1 MWPEGGKMKNKKYP
15 HVVVRLMSAVYQF
28 KKIEFVKEGPT
39 VDWCEPVFR
48 FKYAGTPI
56 AADGSLKKEV
66 QDLLIHD
73 LQLIMCGT
81 RFRYCL
87 VLGPKS
93 CIYFEKDGVQIRSD
107 DIPSGGVEITKIEV
121 TEKPMEN

>member
-1 MWPEGGKMKNKKYP
+1 MKQREYP

-28 KKIEFVKEGPT
+28 KKIEFVKENPT
-39 VDWCEPVFR
+39 VQWKDRVYRIKYDDNPVHD
-48 FKYAGTPI
+48 
-56 AADGSLKKEV
+56 DGNLKKEALV
-66 QDLLIHD
+66 SLIDD

-93 CIYFEKDGVQIRSD
+93 CIYFEKNGVQIHSD
-107 DIPSGGVEITKIEV
+107 DIPSGGVEIAKIDV
-121 TEKPMEN
+121 NEKPMEN